1 MLLCVAIWWKS
12 SVNRALSLLT
22 EKHKMLRLCHY
33 FSRLCFRIKMSNNN
47 IYYRIIHFSLDD
59 IMYFMTMN
67 NERCVCF
74 IKLATIFPRENLF
87 VQHFSRCVFFF
98 FVSFNT
104 RNKNIQ
110 STDYGWRV
118 CSLAKSNTRN
128 YVPRLW
134 SIECH

>member
-1 MLLCVAIWWKS
+1 MLLCVAISWKS

-22 EKHKMLRLCHY
+22 GEHKMLRLCHH

-87 VQHFSRCVFFF
+87 VQHFSRCVFFSLHSIR
-98 FVSFNT
+98 VTKTFNQLT
-104 RNKNIQ
+104 M
-110 STDYGWRV
+110 DGV